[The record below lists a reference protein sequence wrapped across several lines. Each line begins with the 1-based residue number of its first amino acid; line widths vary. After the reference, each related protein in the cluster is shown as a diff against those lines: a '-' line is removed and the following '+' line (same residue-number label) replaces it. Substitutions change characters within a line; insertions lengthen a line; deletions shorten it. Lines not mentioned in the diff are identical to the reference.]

1 MPVKQLADQIGVH
14 CRQPEHS
21 RIIQV
26 CLATEQR
33 YAQTHAGHLVGGGV
47 LHPLCPLLSGRATH
61 SLGRLQD
68 PVSPSLVLCP
78 GAAFTSQQVLLSH
91 CEAPADI
98 HGGLLDLNNT
108 FTRTCQEELSLD
120 GRVSMGPSAGFRT
133 ESSLGGRTWS
143 VAAEGL

>member
-33 YAQTHAGHLVGGGV
+33 YAQTHTGHLVGGGV

-120 GRVSMGPSAGFRT
+120 GRVSMGPSAFFRT
-133 ESSLGGRTWS
+133 DSLGGRTWS